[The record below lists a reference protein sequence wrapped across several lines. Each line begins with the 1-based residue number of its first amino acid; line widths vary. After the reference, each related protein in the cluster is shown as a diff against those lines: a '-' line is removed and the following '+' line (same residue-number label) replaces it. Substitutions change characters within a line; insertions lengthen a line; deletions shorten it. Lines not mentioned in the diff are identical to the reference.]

1 MVEPLLSLYFVTGLG
16 SILGR
21 VVSFVGFRLSM
32 TDSGVGA
39 PPMVFASSLYR
50 VVVMFVGLVGSQ
62 VWLAV
67 IVLYTIIG
75 YVPR

>member
-1 MVEPLLSLYFVTGLG
+1 
-16 SILGR
+16 
-21 VVSFVGFRLSM
+21 M
-32 TDSGVGA
+32 TDSGFCA

-50 VVVMFVGLVGSQ
+50 VVVKFVGLVGSQ